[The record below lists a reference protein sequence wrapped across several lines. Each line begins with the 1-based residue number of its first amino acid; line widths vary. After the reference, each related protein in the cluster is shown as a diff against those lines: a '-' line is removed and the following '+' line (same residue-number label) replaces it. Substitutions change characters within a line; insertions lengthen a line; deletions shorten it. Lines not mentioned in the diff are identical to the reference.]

1 MSDAVEAQTGRLVL
15 WLPVALGS
23 GCAAYLSLR
32 FEPEWICVLGLIG
45 VTGAIY
51 GVAQRFEWKPALRKC
66 LLLALMFTLGMGL
79 CKARTVRVAAPVLVS
94 EQTQFR
100 LDAVVIDI
108 VGTDTSEPKL
118 LLAPLR
124 LSGVAPE
131 DTPIRIRLSLRELP
145 PDIAPGQAISTFAIL
160 HPPAGPN
167 IPGGYDYARSA
178 WFDAVGAV
186 GFAPGRVRL
195 IDAPPM
201 PTGLQR
207 LTAFNHWRWQVTQRL
222 STQVDDPR
230 MGGFAAALVTG
241 HQAFLAPDLVED
253 MRDSGLAH
261 ILSISGLHMAIVGG
275 FAFFACRAVLALL
288 PFVALHYPIKKW
300 AAGFGIVAVGVYLA
314 LSGAPSP
321 AIRAAVVAWV
331 AFGAILFD
339 RRALSLRALAVA
351 AIIVLLLMP
360 EAVLEPGF
368 QMSFCATAALL
379 ALAEAS
385 RNPVRE
391 LDVPWWVRGW
401 QGLWHWLKVSVLAST
416 VAGLATTPFGIF
428 YFSRAQ
434 MYGLISNLLEAPVT
448 GFVVMPTLAVGTVLS
463 ATPLGAPFLWLAKQ
477 GLSVIAHIAA
487 FVADLPGAVMTV
499 GAPPNLALAV
509 SMAGVLWMCLIRGH
523 TRWLGLI
530 AALAVFYWPQD
541 RAPDIW
547 LDAEGGNAAIQMNGS
562 AYALRPT
569 VRQYGYQLWLKRYV
583 LNEGGARLPRDYACK
598 SYVCLPTE
606 TAPYRVGF
614 AFGRKPP
621 KPEQVEA
628 LCRSSQLVVLRAR
641 ITDWPVACAGV
652 NRITASDFQRLGAME
667 LTRTPAGGW
676 NVKAAEPLRGRR
688 PWTQKHVG
696 Y

>member
-1 MSDAVEAQTGRLVL
+1 MTDAIAAQTGRLVL
-15 WLPVALGS
+15 WLPVALGG

-32 FEPEWICVLGLIG
+32 FEPSGLWVLGLIAAMG
-45 VTGAIY
+45 GLYAL
-51 GVAQRFEWKPALRKC
+51 AQRFEWKLALRKC
-66 LLLALMFTLGMGL
+66 LLLALMVVLGVGL
-79 CKARTVRVAAPVLVS
+79 CKLRTQRVAAPVLSS

-100 LDAVVIDI
+100 LDAVVVDI

-131 DTPIRIRLSLRELP
+131 ETPIRVRLSLRELP

-167 IPGGYDYARSA
+167 IPGGYDYARAA

-195 IDAPPM
+195 IETPPLPVALQRM
-201 PTGLQR
+201 TALNHWRWEVTQR
-207 LTAFNHWRWQVTQRL
+207 LTAQVNA
-222 STQVDDPR
+222 PR

-275 FAFFACRAVLALL
+275 FAFFACRAALALL

-401 QGLWHWLKVSVLAST
+401 QNIWHWLKVSVLAST

-428 YFSRAQ
+428 YFGRAQ

-448 GFVVMPTLAVGTVLS
+448 GFVVMPALAVGTVLS
-463 ATPLGAPFLWLAKQ
+463 ATPLSMPFLWLASQ
-477 GLSVIAHIAA
+477 GLTVIAHIAA

-509 SMAGVLWMCLIRGH
+509 SMGGVLWMCLIRGNA
-523 TRWLGLI
+523 RWLGLI
-530 AALAVFYWPQD
+530 AALAVVYWP
-541 RAPDIW
+541 RETPPDIW
-547 LDAEGGNAAIQMNGS
+547 LDAEGGNAAIQTKGS

-569 VRQYGYQLWLKRYV
+569 VRQYGYQLWLKRYA
-583 LNEGGARLPRDYACK
+583 LNEAGGRLAQDYVCK
-598 SYVCLPTE
+598 SYICVPTA
-606 TAPYRVGF
+606 TAPYRIGF
-614 AFGRKPP
+614 AFGRKSP
-621 KPEQVEA
+621 KPEQLEA
-628 LCRSSQLVVLRAR
+628 LCLSSKLVVLRSQ
-641 ITDWPVACAGV
+641 ITDWPDGCAGV
-652 NRITASDFQRLGAME
+652 NRITASDFERLGAME
-667 LTRTPAGGW
+667 LTRTEAGGW

-688 PWTQKHVG
+688 PWTQKRVK